1 MTVPWS
7 GGSPANA
14 GSALA
19 ESSLDLV
26 IAELVIRA
34 QGGHF
39 ALTSTEGKETVIVVD
54 LPAQ

>member
-1 MTVPWS
+1 M
-7 GGSPANA
+7 
-14 GSALA
+14 ALDLD
-19 ESSLDLV
+19 EHSLELV
-26 IAELVIRA
+26 IAEFVIRA